1 MDTSSKPDALTRVS
15 LFFVNKWRI
24 SLLLSIGLIVLGVFS
39 FTTFLKREGFPT
51 IEVPVAVIQT
61 PYFVDDKA
69 LVDREITKPIEASIS
84 DITEIESII
93 STTAD
98 NFSNITVQ
106 LKGDINSKDGAE
118 LLKKGVAEATL
129 PEKAKPSFLTFNAG
143 ALDNENDLVFSL
155 VGDDKSITDLQNKAN
170 FLAKELE
177 SVPSVVK
184 TNVIDLQELQ
194 TNPITGQANIEQV
207 KFARSAYRDEND
219 KLVFKDSIL
228 IGAIREQNV
237 GTVEFSKAIQDKIQ
251 TIKDDGNLD
260 GYNVVFGGGDSSGSL
275 IQQLSVLQQ
284 SAITGLL
291 AVMTVLF
298 LIVNWRASFII
309 ALFIPISIC
318 FTLIGLYLI
327 GYSLNTLSLFGLIL
341 VIGLIADDAILV
353 IDAIDSSRK
362 AGYKGKK
369 AVIHAINT
377 VGLADVSGTV
387 TTILAFAPLAA
398 VSGILGEFIRLIP
411 ITVILT
417 LTLSLIVGLTLVPFF
432 ANYILPHYEAETGI
446 KPNRKGLSKI
456 WYNILYFIPR
466 IVDWVNLQVYR
477 FIHWYL
483 DNIWRSIAVFVV
495 TIGLIAGGFVLA
507 GQLEFS
513 IFAPAKDTNQISI
526 TTALPNNQDLE
537 KAKEAIKEIENI
549 IKETNADYIDDI
561 TYFNTDAQGSLM
573 FVSLTPLNERD
584 KTAPVIV
591 TELQDRIDDSS
602 KLKDSRT
609 IVQQAGAGP
618 PTDEYQITLQIFSDE
633 QKTLENTTKEVL
645 DFTKDIDLADGDI
658 KDVIVSNL
666 DTISKKDGKRYA
678 AVKVAVS
685 DGENTSLVLEAQTA
699 IKDKFETDEF
709 RDKYNLSKDAVAF
722 DLGQQG
728 ENLESFNSA
737 IFALI
742 LAIIIMY
749 VLLVLQFNSLT
760 QPFLILVAVPF
771 SFPGLFL
778 GLYLTNNPLSFFSMI
793 GITGLVGIVVNN
805 TILLLDYANVIREET
820 GSIKEAISEA
830 IKYRFRAL
838 ITTTLS
844 TLVGILPLA
853 FTDPFWEGLAYA
865 LVFGLASSTILVV
878 FAYPVFYAI
887 LEHIRRFTWKKVF
900 KNQKFK

>member
-24 SLLLSIGLIVLGVFS
+24 SLLLAIGLIVLGVFS

-69 LVDREITKPIEASIS
+69 LVDKEITKPIEASIS

-106 LKGDINSKDGAE
+106 FKGDINSKDGAE
-118 LLKKGVAEATL
+118 LLKDAVAEATL
-129 PEKAKPSFLTFNAG
+129 PEKAKPNFLTFNAG
-143 ALDNENDLVFSL
+143 SLDNENDLVFSL
-155 VGDDKSITDLQNKAN
+155 VGDDKSITDLQNKAD
-170 FLAKELE
+170 FLSKELE
-177 SVPSVVK
+177 SVSSVVK

-194 TNPITGQANIEQV
+194 TNPITGQSNIEQV
-207 KFARSAYRDEND
+207 KFARSAYRDEDN
-219 KLVFKDSIL
+219 KLVFKDAIL
-228 IGAIREQNV
+228 IGAIREQNI

-341 VIGLIADDAILV
+341 VVGLIADDAILV

-377 VGLADVSGTV
+377 VGLADVSGTL

-417 LTLSLIVGLTLVPFF
+417 LTLSLIIGLTLVPFF

-456 WYNILYFIPR
+456 LYNILYFIPR
-466 IVDWVNLQVYR
+466 IVDLVNLQVYR

-483 DNIWRSIAVFVV
+483 DNIWRSITVFVV

-526 TTALPNNQDLE
+526 TTSLPNNQNLD
-537 KAKEAIKEIENI
+537 KAKEVIKEIENI
-549 IKETNADYIDDI
+549 IKDTNADYIEDI

-584 KTAPVIV
+584 KTAPAIV
-591 TELQDRIDDSS
+591 TELQDKIDDNS

-618 PTDEYQITLQIFSDE
+618 PTDEYQITLQIFSDD

-645 DFTKDIDLADGDI
+645 DFTKDIELADGDI

-666 DTISKKDGKRYA
+666 DTISKKDGRRYA

-685 DGENTSLVLEAQTA
+685 DGENTALVLEAQTA

-709 RDKYNLSKDAVAF
+709 RDKYNLEKDAVAF

-749 VLLVLQFNSLT
+749 VLLVLQFNSLS

-778 GLYLTNNPLSFFSMI
+778 GLYLTDNPLSFFSMI

-878 FAYPVFYAI
+878 FAYPVFYAM
-887 LEHIRRFTWKKVF
+887 LEHSRRFVWRNVF

>member
-24 SLLLSIGLIVLGVFS
+24 SLLLAIGLIVLGVFS

-61 PYFVDDKA
+61 PYFVEDKA
-69 LVDREITKPIEASIS
+69 LVDKDITQPIESRIAEIQEVET
-84 DITEIESII
+84 IT

-106 LKGDINSKDGAE
+106 FKEGTTSKDGAK
-118 LLKKGVAEATL
+118 LLEDAVANISL
-129 PEKAKPSFLTFNAG
+129 PENTKPNFLTFNAAAFDG
-143 ALDNENDLVFSL
+143 ENDLVFSL
-155 VGDDKSITDLQNKAN
+155 VGDNKSITELQNTAE
-170 FLAKELE
+170 FISKEIE
-177 SVPSVVK
+177 SVPSVLKSSV
-184 TNVIDLQELQ
+184 TDLQELQ
-194 TNPITGQANIEQV
+194 TNPITGESNLEQV
-207 KFARSAYRDEND
+207 KFGRSAYRND
-219 KLVFKDSIL
+219 DGKLVFSDAIL
-228 IGAIREQNV
+228 IGAVRDQSV
-237 GTVEFSKAIQDKIQ
+237 GTIDFSTQVQDKIQ
-251 TIKDDGNLD
+251 KLKDAGDLD
-260 GYNVVFGGGDSSGSL
+260 GYRVVFGGGDSSGSL
-275 IQQLSVLQQ
+275 IQQLSVLQR
-284 SAITGLL
+284 SALTGLVS
-291 AVMTVLF
+291 VMIVL
-298 LIVNWRASFII
+298 LLVVNWRASFILG
-309 ALFIPISIC
+309 LFIPVSLC
-318 FTLIGLYLI
+318 FTLIGLYVI

-369 AVIHAINT
+369 AVVHAINT
-377 VGLADVSGTV
+377 VGLADVSGTI

-417 LTLSLIVGLTLVPFF
+417 LSLSLIVGLTLVPFL

-446 KPNRKGLSKI
+446 KPNRKGLAKI
-456 WYNILYFIPR
+456 WYNILYFVPNI
-466 IVDWVNLQVYR
+466 IDWLNIKVYQ

-483 DNIWRSIAVFVV
+483 GNIWRSIGVFIT
-495 TIGLIAGGFVLA
+495 TIALIAGGFLIA

-513 IFAPAKDTNQISI
+513 IFAPAKDTNEISI
-526 TTALPNNQDLE
+526 TTSL
-537 KAKEAIKEIENI
+537 KENENI
-549 IKETNADYIDDI
+549 AISQEKVERIERIINETNAEYIQDI
-561 TYFNTDAQGSLM
+561 TYFDTDASGSLM
-573 FVSLTPLNERD
+573 FITLTPLNERE
-584 KTAPVIV
+584 KTAPTIV
-591 TELQDRIDDSS
+591 EELQNAINDTES
-602 KLKDSRT
+602 LKDAGAK
-609 IVQQAGAGP
+609 VQQVGAGP
-618 PTDEYQITLQIFSDE
+618 PTDEYQITFQIFAND
-633 QKTLENTTKEVL
+633 QKRLEDATREVR
-645 DFTKDIDLADGDI
+645 DFAQDIDLADGEI
-658 KDVIVSNL
+658 KDVIINNL
-666 DTISKKDGKRYA
+666 DTVTKKDGRRFA
-678 AVKVAVS
+678 SIQIAVS
-685 DGENTSLVLEAQTA
+685 DGENTAMVLEAQTA

-709 RDKYNLSKDAVAF
+709 RDKYSLGRDGVAF

-749 VLLVLQFNSLT
+749 ILLVLQFNSLT

-778 GLYLTNNPLSFFSMI
+778 GLYFTNNPLSFFSMI

-805 TILLLDYANVIREET
+805 TILLLDYANVIRKET

-887 LEHIRRFTWKKVF
+887 LEHIRRFTWRKVF
-900 KNQKFK
+900 KKADFK

>member
-24 SLLLSIGLIVLGVFS
+24 SLLLAIGLIVLGVFS

-51 IEVPVAVIQT
+51 IEVPLAVIQT

-69 LVDREITKPIEASIS
+69 LVDREITKTIEESIS
-84 DITEIESII
+84 NITEIESII

-106 LKGDINSKDGAE
+106 FKGDINSKDGAE
-118 LLKKGVAEATL
+118 LLKDAVAEATL
-129 PEKAKPSFLTFNAG
+129 PEKAKPNFLTFNAG
-143 ALDNENDLVFSL
+143 SLDNENDLVFSL
-155 VGDDKSITDLQNKAN
+155 VGDDKSITDLQNKAD
-170 FLAKELE
+170 FLSKELE
-177 SVPSVVK
+177 SVSSVVK

-194 TNPITGQANIEQV
+194 TNPITGQSNIEQV
-207 KFARSAYRDEND
+207 KFARSAYRDEDN
-219 KLVFKDSIL
+219 KLVFKDAIL
-228 IGAIREQNV
+228 IGAIREQNI

-377 VGLADVSGTV
+377 VGLADVSGTL

-417 LTLSLIVGLTLVPFF
+417 LTLSLIIGLTLVPFF

-456 WYNILYFIPR
+456 LYNILYFIPR
-466 IVDWVNLQVYR
+466 IVDLVNLQVYR

-483 DNIWRSIAVFVV
+483 DNIWRSITVFVV

-526 TTALPNNQDLE
+526 TTSLPNNQNLD
-537 KAKEAIKEIENI
+537 KAKEVIKEIENI
-549 IKETNADYIDDI
+549 IKDTNADYIEDI

-584 KTAPVIV
+584 KTAPAIV
-591 TELQDRIDDSS
+591 TELQDKIDDNS

-618 PTDEYQITLQIFSDE
+618 PTDEYQITLQIFSDD

-645 DFTKDIDLADGDI
+645 DFTKDIELADGDI

-666 DTISKKDGKRYA
+666 DTISKKDGRRYA

-685 DGENTSLVLEAQTA
+685 DGENTALVLEAQTA

-709 RDKYNLSKDAVAF
+709 RDKYNLEKDAVAF

-749 VLLVLQFNSLT
+749 VLLVLQFNSLS

-778 GLYLTNNPLSFFSMI
+778 GLYLTDNPLSFFSMI

-878 FAYPVFYAI
+878 FAYPVFYAM
-887 LEHIRRFTWKKVF
+887 LEHSRRFVWRNVF

>member
-24 SLLLSIGLIVLGVFS
+24 SLLLAIGLIVLGIFS

-69 LVDREITKPIEASIS
+69 LVDKEITKPIEASIS

-106 LKGDINSKDGAE
+106 FKGDINSKDGAE
-118 LLKKGVAEATL
+118 LLKDAVAEATL

-143 ALDNENDLVFSL
+143 SLDNENDLVFSL
-155 VGDDKSITDLQNKAN
+155 VGDDKSITDLQNKAD
-170 FLAKELE
+170 FLSKELE
-177 SVPSVVK
+177 SVSSVIK

-194 TNPITGQANIEQV
+194 TNPITGQSNIEQV
-207 KFARSAYRDEND
+207 KFARSAYRDEDN
-219 KLVFKDSIL
+219 KLVFKDAIL
-228 IGAIREQNV
+228 IGAIREQNI

-377 VGLADVSGTV
+377 VGLADVSGTL

-417 LTLSLIVGLTLVPFF
+417 LTLSLIIGLTLVPFF

-456 WYNILYFIPR
+456 LYNILYFIPR

-507 GQLEFS
+507 GKLEFS

-526 TTALPNNQDLE
+526 TTSLPNNQNLD
-537 KAKEAIKEIENI
+537 KAKETIKEIENI

-584 KTAPVIV
+584 KTAPAIV
-591 TELQDRIDDSS
+591 TELQDKIDDN
-602 KLKDSRT
+602 KNLKDSRT

-618 PTDEYQITLQIFSDE
+618 PTDEYQITLQIFSDD

-645 DFTKDIDLADGDI
+645 DFTKDIELADGDI

-666 DTISKKDGKRYA
+666 DTISKKDGRRYA

-685 DGENTSLVLEAQTA
+685 DGENTALVLEAQTA

-709 RDKYNLSKDAVAF
+709 RDKYNLEKDAVAF

-778 GLYLTNNPLSFFSMI
+778 GLYLTDNPLSFFSMI

-878 FAYPVFYAI
+878 FAYPVFYAM
-887 LEHIRRFTWKKVF
+887 LEHSRRFVWRNVF

>member
-1 MDTSSKPDALTRVS
+1 MDTSSKPDALTRFS

-24 SLLLSIGLIVLGVFS
+24 SLLLSIGLTVLGVFAY
-39 FTTFLKREGFPT
+39 TTFLKREGFPT

-69 LVDREITKPIEASIS
+69 LVDKEITKPIEASIS

-106 LKGDINSKDGAE
+106 FKGDINSKDGAE
-118 LLKKGVAEATL
+118 LLKDAVAEATL
-129 PEKAKPSFLTFNAG
+129 PEKAKPNFLTFNAG
-143 ALDNENDLVFSL
+143 ALDRENDLVFSL
-155 VGDDKSITDLQNKAN
+155 VGDDKSITDLQNKAD

-177 SVPSVVK
+177 SVSSVVK

-194 TNPITGQANIEQV
+194 TNPITGQSSTEQV
-207 KFARSAYRDEND
+207 KFARSAYRDEDN
-219 KLVFKDSIL
+219 KLVFKDAIL

-251 TIKDDGNLD
+251 TIKDSGDLD
-260 GYNVVFGGGDSSGSL
+260 GYKVIFGGGDSSGSL
-275 IQQLSVLQQ
+275 IQQLSVLEE
-284 SAITGLL
+284 SAITGLI
-291 AVMTVLF
+291 AVMIVL
-298 LIVNWRASFII
+298 LLTLNWRASFII

-483 DNIWRSIAVFVV
+483 DNIWRSITVFVV
-495 TIGLIAGGFVLA
+495 TVGLIAGGFVLYQ
-507 GQLEFS
+507 QLEFS

-537 KAKEAIKEIENI
+537 KAKEVIKEIENI

-561 TYFNTDAQGSLM
+561 TYFNTDAKGSLM

-618 PTDEYQITLQIFSDE
+618 PTDEYQITLQIFSDD
-633 QKTLENTTKEVL
+633 QKTLENSTKEVL
-645 DFTKDIDLADGDI
+645 DFTKDIELADGEI

-685 DGENTSLVLEAQTA
+685 YGENTALVLEAQTA
-699 IKDKFETDEF
+699 IKDKFETDAF
-709 RDKYNLSKDAVAF
+709 RDKYNLEKDAVAF

-887 LEHIRRFTWKKVF
+887 LEHIRRFTWRKVF
-900 KNQKFK
+900 KKDDFK